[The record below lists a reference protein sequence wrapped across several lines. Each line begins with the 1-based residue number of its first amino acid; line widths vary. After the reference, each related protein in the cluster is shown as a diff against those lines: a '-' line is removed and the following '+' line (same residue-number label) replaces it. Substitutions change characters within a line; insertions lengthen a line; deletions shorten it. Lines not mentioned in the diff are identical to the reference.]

1 MSDTPMND
9 APENAAIKFVVS
21 RFVLT
26 MGVFLSIV
34 LFGLVAVPGLGLNL
48 YPSLSIPTLAVTTT
62 YPGST
67 PSDMD
72 RRVSRV
78 IEDNVSTLSGVTDIS
93 SVSGAGFSQ
102 VTINF
107 RNGTNIDSAAN
118 ELSGRISS
126 IRGELP
132 VAANAPVVEK
142 FDLATIPV
150 IQIAVSGS
158 QGLRQTRD
166 WADKN
171 LKPVLERVPG
181 VSAVSIFGAPRRE
194 VQVRLDPD
202 RLSHYGL
209 SFTQIT
215 GVIQSEAVE
224 LPAGTLEANG
234 RKVGV
239 TTRGLPTSVSDL
251 EAIRVDAA
259 RGVRVVDVGR
269 VLDTESELESVNRVN
284 GQPVV
289 MLSVRKTSTANTVSV
304 VRGVREALSGL
315 SVPVGY
321 KLQPVGDTA
330 EFIQH
335 SVDDTVKEG
344 ILVAVAVAVVCLLA
358 LGKVNTA
365 FAVILAI
372 PISLAAAPLVFQL
385 LGFSFNIIT
394 LLALI
399 VAMGI
404 VVDDSIVVAE
414 NVERYI
420 HMGYSRTSAVLKGA
434 SEIFSAVSAATW
446 SLLAVLL
453 PISFLPGI
461 VGQFFREFGLGLA
474 AAIFFSWLEAI
485 FFLTVRM
492 AYTPDPEPKPWRAS
506 FASILEARASWVWT
520 WGFARS
526 ALGVIGWAGFGI
538 AAFLVSPWALL
549 ALPAYPMLLFAA
561 RHLSVFAFNLFNTLV
576 NALFLATSSL
586 LEWLRRGYE
595 RSLKQALR
603 FSPLILVGAVLFLL
617 SGGVAFG
624 LVPFAFQSA
633 SDSST
638 ATVELR
644 LPPGTNLEVT
654 NALTRRVEGFFTKQK
669 EVEVVSASI
678 GNAAS
683 GTSDASFAS
692 LNLELTPPST
702 RASVF
707 VLVDRWRDAL
717 RDALRDR
724 PEADVRVVSGDG
736 SSGGETATIT
746 LAARTQELLQ
756 ARHPAVLRAIRA
768 DSSVVGVKSSLGE
781 TAPERVFV
789 PERAALERTGLSST
803 DVASNLREALEGSRA
818 GDLRDANSG
827 ESVPIRVR
835 VENARLEDT
844 QALLSLGVYA
854 PALQTSLPL
863 SELGAFTFR
872 EAPTTINRANKAYSA
887 TLTLTL
893 NPGWNAAE
901 VTSRLEAKLVADGV
915 LDTDVRF
922 GTAGSASD
930 AALLGDLTRFAPIA
944 IALAIIL
951 NYLVLGAQFNS
962 FRYPLYLLAPVPLA
976 IVGGVWALA
985 VLGVGFDV
993 IGVLGM
999 VVLIGLSTKNAILLL
1014 DFVVH
1019 SAQQKPLEDALVES
1033 GGLRLRPI
1041 IMTTLTVLV
1050 ISIPLIVGGGEG
1062 AELRRGLGVIILGG
1076 LLTTTVLTLYVV
1088 PAMFFLLERH
1098 RFQQRPSSTSLTV
1111 LPAGDG
1117 LKVSR

>member
-1 MSDTPMND
+1 MDV
-9 APENAAIKFVVS
+9 PENPAIKFVVS

-26 MGVFLSIV
+26 MGVFVSIV

-62 YPGST
+62 YPGGT

-72 RRVSRV
+72 RRISRV
-78 IEDNVSTLSGVTDIS
+78 IEDNISTLAGVTDIS
-93 SVSGAGFSQ
+93 STSGAGFSQ

-107 RNGTNIDSAAN
+107 RNGTNIDAAAN

-132 VAANAPVVEK
+132 AAANAPVVEK
-142 FDLATIPV
+142 FDLAASPV
-150 IQIAVSGS
+150 IQIAVSGP

-166 WADKN
+166 WTDKA
-171 LKPVLERVPG
+171 LKPILERVTG
-181 VSAVSIFGAPRRE
+181 VSAVGTFGAPKRE

-202 RLSHYGL
+202 KLSLYGL
-209 SFTQIT
+209 SPTQIT
-215 GVIQSEAVE
+215 SAIQSEAVE
-224 LPAGTLEANG
+224 LPAGDLDAGG

-239 TTRGLPTSVSDL
+239 TTRGLPTSVIDL
-251 EAIRVDAA
+251 EAIRVDAS
-259 RGVRVVDVGR
+259 RGLR
-269 VLDTESELESVNRVN
+269 VLDVGHVVDTESTLESRTRVN

-289 MLSVRKTSTANTVSV
+289 ILSVRKASTANTVSV
-304 VRGVREALSGL
+304 VRGVREALSTIT
-315 SVPVGY
+315 VPDGY
-321 KLQPVGDTA
+321 TIKPVGDA
-330 EFIQH
+330 SEFIQH
-335 SVDDTVKEG
+335 SVDDTLKEG

-420 HMGYSRTSAVLKGA
+420 HMGYSRTQAVLKGA

-492 AYTPDPEPKPWRAS
+492 AYTPDPEPKPWRES
-506 FASILEARASWVWT
+506 FRSILEVRPSWSWA
-520 WGFARS
+520 WGFTRS
-526 ALGVIGWAGFGI
+526 ILGVVGLLGFGV
-538 AAFLVSPWALL
+538 ALFLASPWALL
-549 ALPAYPMLLFAA
+549 ALPTYPAVLFLA
-561 RHLSVFAFNLFNTLV
+561 RHLLVFAFNMFNTLV
-576 NALFLATSSL
+576 NTLFQATSSF
-586 LEWLRRGYE
+586 LEWLRGGYE
-595 RSLKQALR
+595 RSLKRALK
-603 FSPLILVGAVLFLL
+603 FSPVILTGAVLFLL
-617 SGGVAFG
+617 SGGIAFSQ
-624 LVPFAFQSA
+624 VPFAFQTA
-633 SDSST
+633 SDDSIAS
-638 ATVELR
+638 VELR
-644 LPPGTNLEVT
+644 LPPGTNLSTTDVLVRRLET
-654 NALTRRVEGFFTKQK
+654 YLLTKK
-669 EVEVVSASI
+669 EVETVTASV
-678 GNAAS
+678 GNNS
-683 GTSDASFAS
+683 LTGTADATFAGFT
-692 LNLELTPPST
+692 LELTSPKN
-702 RASVF
+702 RESVF
-707 VLVDRWRDAL
+707 VLVNRWRTELNTLMRA
-717 RDALRDR
+717 R
-724 PEADVRVVSGDG
+724 PEANVRLSAGDG
-736 SSGGETATIT
+736 TSGGDTATIT

-756 ARHPAVLRAIRA
+756 ARHPAVMSAIRA
-768 DSSVVGVKSSLGE
+768 DPDVVGVKSSLGE

-803 DVASNLREALEGSRA
+803 DVAGNLREALEGSRA
-818 GDLRDANSG
+818 GDLRDATSG

-835 VENARLEDT
+835 VDGARLSDT
-844 QALLSLGVYA
+844 QSLLSLPIYA
-854 PALQTSLPL
+854 PSLSASLPL
-863 SELGAFTFR
+863 SELGGFALR
-872 EAPTTINRANKAYSA
+872 EAPTTINRANKSYSA
-887 TLTLTL
+887 TLNLTL
-893 NPGWNAAE
+893 KPGANASQI
-901 VTSRLEAKLVADGV
+901 TNRLETALKTRGL
-915 LDTDVRF
+915 LDQDVRF
-922 GTAGSASD
+922 GTAGSVSD
-930 AALLGDLTRFAPIA
+930 AALLGDLLRFAPIA
-944 IALAIIL
+944 IGLAIIL

-962 FRYPLYLLAPVPLA
+962 FRYPIYLLAPVPLA

-985 VLGVGFDV
+985 ILGVGFDV

-1014 DFVVH
+1014 DFVVER
-1019 SAQQKPLEDALVES
+1019 ARQKPLSEALVES

-1050 ISIPLIVGGGEG
+1050 ISIPLIIGGGEG

-1088 PAMFFLLERH
+1088 PAMFYLLERK
-1098 RFQQRPSSTSLTV
+1098 RFQSRASNTPEPILQ
-1111 LPAGDG
+1111 AG
-1117 LKVSR
+1117 K